1 MSINLQKGQRL
12 DVGLT
17 KVLVG
22 LGWDPAQG
30 KSTFDYDLDASAF
43 MLGANK
49 KLVSEQ
55 FFVFYNNK
63 TSPDGAVAAGE
74 DDQSG
79 TSTQGGDDETLE
91 IDLDRVDQRVQ
102 EILVCVSI
110 HDAEQR
116 RQNFGQVGNAF
127 IRIVNRQ
134 DSEELAKYELA
145 EDFSV
150 ETAVEFGRIYR
161 RENKWRFEAVG
172 IGYRGG
178 LTELV
183 SRYQ

>member
-12 DVGLT
+12 DVGLS
-17 KVLVG
+17 KIHVG
-22 LGWDPAQG
+22 LGWDPSEG
-30 KSTFDYDLDASAF
+30 RSTFDYDLDASAF

-49 KLVSEQ
+49 KLISEQ

-63 TSPDGAVAAGE
+63 VSPDGAVAAGE

-79 TSTQGGDDETLE
+79 KSTQGGDDETID

-110 HDAEQR
+110 HDADTR
-116 RQNFGQVGNAF
+116 RQNFGQVNNSF
-127 IRIVNRQ
+127 IRIVNKQ
-134 DSEELAKYELA
+134 DGDELAKYELA

-150 ETAVEFGRIYR
+150 ETAVEFGRLYR
-161 RENKWRFEAVG
+161 RESAWRFEAVG

-178 LTELV
+178 LAELV

>member
-1 MSINLQKGQRL
+1 LSINLQKGQRL
-12 DVGLT
+12 DVGLS
-17 KVLVG
+17 KIHVG
-22 LGWDPAQG
+22 LGWDPSEG
-30 KSTFDYDLDASAF
+30 KSNFEYDLDASAF

-49 KLVSEQ
+49 KLPGDQ
-55 FFVFYNNK
+55 FFIFYNNR

-79 TSTQGGDDETLE
+79 QSTQGGDDETLD

-102 EILVCVSI
+102 EILICVSI
-110 HDAEQR
+110 HDAETR

-127 IRIVNRQ
+127 IRIVNRH
-134 DSEELAKYELA
+134 DNVELAKYELA

-150 ETAVEFGRIYR
+150 ETAVEFGRLYR
-161 RENKWRFEAVG
+161 RESAWRFEAVG

-178 LTELV
+178 LSELV

>member
-1 MSINLQKGQRL
+1 MSIDLQKGQRL
-12 DVGLT
+12 DVGLS
-17 KVLVG
+17 KIHVG
-22 LGWDPAQG
+22 LGWDPAEG
-30 KSTFDYDLDASAF
+30 KSNFDYDLDASAF

-49 KLVSEQ
+49 KLVTDQ

-63 TSPDGAVAAGE
+63 VSPDGAVAAGE

-79 TSTQGGDDETLE
+79 TSTAGGDDETID

-102 EILVCVSI
+102 EILICVSI
-110 HDAEQR
+110 HEAQER

-127 IRIVNRQ
+127 IRIVNGQ
-134 DSEELAKYELA
+134 DNVELAKYELA

-150 ETAVEFGRIYR
+150 ETAVEFGRLYR
-161 RENKWRFEAVG
+161 RESKWRFEAVG

-178 LTELV
+178 LNELV
-183 SRYQ
+183 NRYQ